1 MVLSKLVFG
10 MGFEPMNM
18 AKNIILSS
26 WFFGGE
32 LSFANNVSL
41 ALSRWVSFLNGIITP
56 RITNEFG
63 ITEAFIF
70 GAFLCLISAFTTQLI
85 LVI

>member
-1 MVLSKLVFG
+1 MVVSKLLFG
-10 MGFEPMNM
+10 LGFEPMNM
-18 AKNIILSS
+18 AKNIILAG
-26 WFFGGE
+26 WFFGDE

-41 ALSRWVSFLNGIITP
+41 AFSRQISFLNGIVTP

-70 GAFLCLISAFTTQLI
+70 GSFLCLASFFSTQLI
-85 LVI
+85 KVI